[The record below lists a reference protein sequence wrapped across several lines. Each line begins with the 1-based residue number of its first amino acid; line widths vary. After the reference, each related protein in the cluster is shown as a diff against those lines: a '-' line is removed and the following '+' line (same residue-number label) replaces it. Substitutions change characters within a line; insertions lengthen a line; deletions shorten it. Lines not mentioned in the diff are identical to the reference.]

1 VARLIELVET
11 NGVDMVIHNGD
22 ISYADGDMA
31 HWDDFM
37 RKIEPIA
44 ARVFY
49 QVSYWCWRAFV
60 FGEGGGGVVDG
71 VEVSGAAM

>member
-49 QVSYWCWRAFV
+49 QVGDKCWRVSV
-60 FGEGGGGVVDG
+60 FGEGEGEVDCP
-71 VEVSGAAM
+71 EVSEAAM